1 MSSAKIEKM
10 SKKGEIRMN
19 VLNLDDFSTEE
30 INHILDLAEEFKSGK
45 KVDYQGKKVVANL
58 FFEPSTRTHYSFDM
72 AALKLGC
79 KTQNFDAVN
88 SSLKKGESLYDTVK
102 TFEMFGTDAVVIRHV
117 ENEYY
122 DQLVGKINIPILN
135 AGDGTGNHPSQSLLD
150 LLTIRQEFG
159 KFEGLKVV
167 IVGDIRHSR
176 VAHTNFKVMKR
187 LGMEVYTSGPEE
199 YREEGFNFVEFDE
212 IIDKV
217 DVVML
222 LRVQHERHS
231 QKMNETV
238 EEYHEAYG
246 LNQKRVEKM
255 KNTAIIMHPAPFN
268 RNVEIADDVVE
279 CEKSRIFKQI
289 QNGVFVR
296 MALIHMVLGEN
307 V

>member
-1 MSSAKIEKM
+1 
-10 SKKGEIRMN
+10 MN

-30 INHILDLAEEFKSGK
+30 INEILDLAEEFKNGK
-45 KVDYQGKKVVANL
+45 QVDYQGKKVIANL

-79 KTQNFDAVN
+79 KTQNFDAGN

-102 TFEMFGTDAVVIRHV
+102 TFEMFGVDALVIRHV

-122 DQLVGKINIPILN
+122 KQLTNINVPILN

-176 VAHTNFKVMKR
+176 VAHTNFKIMQR
-187 LGMEVYTSGPEE
+187 LGMQVFTSGPLE
-199 YREEGFNFVEFDE
+199 YKEEGYNYVELDE
-212 IIDKV
+212 VIDKV

-222 LRVQHERHS
+222 LRVQHERHTEEM
-231 QKMNETV
+231 KETV
-238 EEYHEAYG
+238 QEYHESFG
-246 LNQKRVEKM
+246 LNRKRVENM
-255 KNTAIIMHPAPFN
+255 KQNAIIMHPAPFN

-279 CEKSRIFKQI
+279 CDKSRIFKQI

-296 MALIHMVLGEN
+296 MALIHMALSKN
-307 V
+307 K

>member
-1 MSSAKIEKM
+1 
-10 SKKGEIRMN
+10 MN
-19 VLNLDDFSTEE
+19 VLNLDDFTTEE
-30 INHILDLAEEFKSGK
+30 INHILDLAEEFKNGK
-45 KVDYQGKKVVANL
+45 KVDYKGEKVVANL

-102 TFEMFGTDAVVIRHV
+102 TFEMFGVDAIVIRHT

-122 DQLVGKINIPILN
+122 KQLVGKINVPILN

-176 VAHTNFKVMKR
+176 VAHTNFKIMQR
-187 LGMEVYTSGPEE
+187 LGMEVYTSGPLE
-199 YREEGFNFVEFDE
+199 YKEEGYNYTNFDE

-217 DVVML
+217 DIVML

-231 QKMNETV
+231 EKMQETT
-238 EEYHEAYG
+238 EEYHNLYG
-246 LNQKRVEKM
+246 LNSKRVEKM
-255 KNTAIIMHPAPFN
+255 KDNAIIMHPAPFN

-279 CEKSRIFKQI
+279 CSKSRIFKQV

-296 MALIHMVLGEN
+296 MALIHTALQQN